1 MDYTVKVLPNGL
13 TLLHYYLPHST
24 ISHAGC
30 LVNVGS
36 RDEQEHENGM
46 AHLIEH
52 CLFKGTTKRKAFHIL
67 NRLDSVGGEVN
78 AYTTKE
84 ETAVYASFLTEY
96 TGRALELL
104 GDMVFD
110 SVFPEKQ
117 IINEKSVIADEI
129 ASYEDSPSEQ
139 IFDDFEQYLFPNQAL
154 GRSIL
159 GTESSLG
166 SIQKPNIL
174 KFYQQFYTPQ
184 NTIVAYM
191 GNLPSKKFFQ
201 LATKHFSA
209 YASTGVKNSRIL
221 QNPLYKPFN
230 LNQEKE
236 INQAHVLI
244 GGLADSYQSKA
255 RRAVVLLNNILGG
268 PAMNSRLNLNIR
280 EKYGFAY
287 SIESSYTSLVDT
299 GIFSVYLG
307 VAPKSLNKS
316 IQLVHKEL
324 KKLRDNKLSD
334 LQLHYAKKQLIG
346 QIALNQE
353 GSANNMLGLAKS
365 WQLFEKIEDLATVY
379 NKINALTANELL
391 EAANRIFSESNLS
404 TLIYQPK

>member
-1 MDYTVKVLPNGL
+1 MDYTLKVLPNGI
-13 TLLHYYLPHST
+13 TLLHYYLPHSN

-52 CLFKGTTKRKAFHIL
+52 CLFKGTSKRKAFHIL

-96 TGRALELL
+96 SDRALELL

-110 SVFPEKQ
+110 SIFPEKQ
-117 IINEKSVIADEI
+117 IANEKSVIADEI

-166 SIQKPNIL
+166 SIQKSHIIQ
-174 KFYQQFYTPQ
+174 FYNKFYTPQ

-191 GNLPSKKFFQ
+191 GNLPMAKFMK
-201 LATKHFSA
+201 LATKHFEKYTA
-209 YASTGVKNSRIL
+209 QATKNNRIP
-221 QNPLYKPFN
+221 QTPIYKPF
-230 LNQEKE
+230 QEVQSKD

-244 GGLADSYQSKA
+244 GGLADSYQSKS

-268 PAMNSRLNLNIR
+268 PAMNSKLNLNIR

-324 KKLRDNKLSD
+324 KKLRENKLSD

-365 WQLFEKIEDLATVY
+365 WQLFEKIEDLETVY
-379 NKINALTANELL
+379 NKINALTASELL
-391 EAANRIFSESNLS
+391 DAANRIFSEQNLS
-404 TLIYQPK
+404 TLIYQPN